1 MKGYSAAVPPCKRR
15 WRGPT
20 VVVGALVFFSLLVP
34 LAFLLG
40 FHNRFPS
47 GFLADDRLPLE
58 TSFGSNGRV
67 DSVQESFDN
76 PYSRIDK
83 IIKKFEVSPIK
94 EIADKEAMRPADS
107 TVYTKDD
114 ALSLGKPVPSSHKKD
129 STYQSHP
136 KNAVSPFHS
145 QFHLNNPTSPI
156 KKEDYNSHP
165 KAMPTP
171 QIAKEELTPSI
182 NTKEN
187 VGGIGKGHLEVPA
200 VDDTKKSCQLEFGSY
215 CLWSTE
221 HKETMKDSMVK
232 RLKDQLFVARAYYPS
247 IAKLK
252 AQENLSSELKQNIQD
267 HEKILSDAISDAD
280 LPPFVTKKIRKMDE
294 TIAKA
299 KQCSIDCSNVDRK
312 LRQILDLAEN
322 EAHFH
327 MKQSAFLYNLG
338 VQTMPKSLHCLF
350 MRLTVEWFG
359 SSSEDRGLH
368 SQKIGDPSFRHY
380 VVFSRN
386 VLAASVTI
394 NSTVMN
400 SEATEN
406 MVFHL
411 ITDKQNY
418 YAMKYWFSRYSFK
431 KAFIHVI
438 NIDKFKIGRPHSL
451 ALPQLSLSEEFRI
464 TMHNMNKSSTVP
476 MITEYM
482 SVFGHSH
489 FLLAEIFKNL
499 KRVVVLDDDMVVQ
512 QDLSPLWNLD
522 MEGKVVGAVESCG
535 MTLDHLKAYMPRN
548 KYDPDSCVWMSG
560 LNVVDL
566 AKWRER
572 NVTGIYNKFIS
583 KMKITSEA
591 SWRASM
597 LPASLLAFQNL
608 VYPLDSSWTLSG
620 LGYDYRISA
629 AAVKDAATLHYNGNM
644 KPWLELGIPIYKRH
658 WKKFLKKGDRF
669 MNDCNVNL

>member
-34 LAFLLG
+34 LSFLLG

-58 TSFGSNGRV
+58 TNFGSSGRV
-67 DSVQESFDN
+67 DIVQEFED
-76 PYSRIDK
+76 PHSRIDK

-94 EIADKEAMRPADS
+94 EITGEEAMRPANS
-107 TVYTKDD
+107 TVYTKTD
-114 ALSLGKPVPSSHKKD
+114 AVSSGKPVPSSHKKD
-129 STYQSHP
+129 STYQFHP
-136 KNAVSPFHS
+136 KKAVSPIHS
-145 QFHLNNPTSPI
+145 QFPLNNPISPR
-156 KKEDYNSHP
+156 KKKDYNYHA
-165 KAMPTP
+165 KAIPTP
-171 QIAKEELTPSI
+171 QIAKEEFTPSI
-182 NTKEN
+182 STKDN
-187 VGGIGKGHLEVPA
+187 VGGIGKGHLEVTA
-200 VDDTKKSCQLEFGSY
+200 VDGTKQSCQLEFGSY

-247 IAKLK
+247 IAKLRG
-252 AQENLSSELKQNIQD
+252 QENLSRDLKQNIQD

-350 MRLTVEWFG
+350 MRLTVEWFS

-368 SQKIGDPSFRHY
+368 AQKIGDPSFRHY

-418 YAMKYWFSRYSFK
+418 YAMKYWFTRYSFK

-438 NIDKFKIGRPHSL
+438 NIDKFKMGRPHSL
-451 ALPQLSLSEEFRI
+451 ALPQLSFSEEFRI

-476 MITEYM
+476 MKTEYM

-566 AKWRER
+566 AKWREH
-572 NVTGIYNKFIS
+572 NVTGIYNKFIW

-608 VYPLDSSWTLSG
+608 VYPLGSSWTLSG

>member
-20 VVVGALVFFSLLVP
+20 VVIGALVFFSLLVP
-34 LAFLLG
+34 LSFLLG

-47 GFLADDRLPLE
+47 GFLADDRLPLAQE

-67 DSVQESFDN
+67 ESVQE
-76 PYSRIDK
+76 Y
-83 IIKKFEVSPIK
+83 FE
-94 EIADKEAMRPADS
+94 EITEEEAMRPADS
-107 TVYTKDD
+107 TVYTKND
-114 ALSLGKPVPSSHKKD
+114 AVSLGKPAPSSNKKD
-129 STYQSHP
+129 STYQFHP
-136 KNAVSPFHS
+136 EKAVSPIHS
-145 QFHLNNPTSPI
+145 QIHLNNPISPI
-156 KKEDYNSHP
+156 KKKDYNSHG
-165 KAMPTP
+165 KVMPTP
-171 QIAKEELTPSI
+171 QIAKAEFTPSI

-187 VGGIGKGHLEVPA
+187 FGGIGKGNLEVIA
-200 VDDTKKSCQLEFGSY
+200 VDGIKKSCQLEFGSY

-252 AQENLSSELKQNIQD
+252 AQESLTRELKQNIQD

-280 LPPFVTKKIRKMDE
+280 LPPFVAKKIRKMDE

-322 EAHFH
+322 EVHFH

-350 MRLTVEWFG
+350 MRLTVEWFS

-368 SQKIGDPSFRHY
+368 AQKIGDPSFRHY

-418 YAMKYWFSRYSFK
+418 YAMKYWFKTSSFK
-431 KAFIHVI
+431 EAFIHVI
-438 NIDKFKIGRPHSL
+438 NIDKFKMVRPHSL
-451 ALPQLSLSEEFRI
+451 ALPPLSFSEEFRI

-476 MITEYM
+476 MKTEYM

-566 AKWRER
+566 AKWREK
-572 NVTGIYNKFIS
+572 NVTGIYNKFIW

-597 LPASLLAFQNL
+597 LPASLMAFQNL

-658 WKKFLKKGDRF
+658 WKKFLMKGDRF
-669 MNDCNVNL
+669 MNGCNVNL